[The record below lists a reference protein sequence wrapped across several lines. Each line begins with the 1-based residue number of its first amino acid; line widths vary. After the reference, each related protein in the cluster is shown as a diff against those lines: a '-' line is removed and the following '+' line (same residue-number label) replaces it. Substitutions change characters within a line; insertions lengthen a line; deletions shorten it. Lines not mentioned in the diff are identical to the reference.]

1 MNPLPLKPGE
11 PKPWEAIDIPIIALI
26 DTSALVHRAFHAI
39 QGYDGK
45 LLTDPKGRPIN
56 AVYGFASSI
65 LAVLEVLQPRYL
77 VCALDVKG
85 QLHRSKQYDQ
95 YKAHRKPVVEELKS
109 QFPIVEEMITKLGIP
124 HFGIP
129 GYEADDMI
137 GTLAKQAERNNV
149 FAVIV
154 TGDMDALQLVNGNV
168 AVLSVTKGAK
178 ELTWYNSQSVVD
190 KYGLKPDQLKDYKG
204 LVGDSSDN
212 IPGVP
217 GIGPKT
223 AAELL
228 QHFST
233 LDALYAAIESESGI
247 MNHES
252 GGKQKPI
259 HNSSFIIRNSLR
271 TKLLAHKDLA
281 MMSRELGTIDIHV
294 PIELDLHQALA
305 NAYDRT
311 KASAYFESLG
321 FKSLVRRLPE
331 AIVSV
336 KQESLF

>member
-1 MNPLPLKPGE
+1 MNPKPLQPGE
-11 PKPWEAIDIPIIALI
+11 PKPWETIDKPIIALI

-39 QGYDGK
+39 QGYNGT

-65 LAVLEVLQPRYL
+65 LAVLEILQPRYL

-85 QLHRSKQYDQ
+85 KLRRNMQYDQ
-95 YKAHRKPVVEELKS
+95 YKGQRKPAPDELKS
-109 QFPIVEEMITKLGIP
+109 QFPIVEEMITQLGIP

-137 GTLAKQAERNNV
+137 GTLAKQAQEHNV
-149 FAVIV
+149 FAVVV

-178 ELTWYNSQSVVD
+178 ELTWYNTSSVID

-204 LVGDSSDN
+204 LVGDNSDN

-223 AAELL
+223 AETLL
-228 QHFST
+228 NEFGG
-233 LDALYAAIESESGI
+233 LDNLYAALESGKTGSVAPKLV
-247 MNHES
+247 E
-252 GGKQKPI
+252 
-259 HNSSFIIRNSLR
+259 
-271 TKLLAHKDLA
+271 KLLAHKDQA
-281 MMSRELGTIDIHV
+281 YMSKELGTIDIHV

-305 NAYDRT
+305 QKYDKT
-311 KASAYFESLG
+311 QAATYFESLG
-321 FKSLVRRLPE
+321 FKSLIKRLPD
-331 AIVSV
+331 AIVGV